1 VVIVVLVNGKCRDAP
16 PDSWPEENGG
26 FSRWKIKKSRQPR
39 RRRNGPGPGGQRT
52 RGCKL
57 RITCPAINP
66 LSLGPFG
73 GTSLPTSSPP
83 DKAVV
88 FQVVEQI
95 KAEGFQQIKQSLSEC
110 PAIGIYLLSLQNIYY
125 KCIIISFYN
134 FGNSFRSHVEQ
145 NKKYYKYIINILP

>member
-1 VVIVVLVNGKCRDAP
+1 
-16 PDSWPEENGG
+16 
-26 FSRWKIKKSRQPR
+26 
-39 RRRNGPGPGGQRT
+39 
-52 RGCKL
+52 
-57 RITCPAINP
+57 

-110 PAIGIYLLSLQNIYY
+110 PAIGIYLLSLQIFV
-125 KCIIISFYN
+125 KSVLSSLFIALEIHLGSM
-134 FGNSFRSHVEQ
+134 
-145 NKKYYKYIINILP
+145 